1 MYAETVTI
9 DRAAQAPRVFQA
21 PGLWPASGMPGRHPR
36 QPASHREQLWRQSC
50 GRASFASTANI
61 LVSRWTD
68 ERTTARQE
76 RSEGVSDR
84 YVIGVALRPV
94 RMRLGRGSETVF
106 EGTMPTG
113 MVHVTEPGQI
123 VEAEFFTPCDFIH
136 FHIAAGYL
144 RDRQAAA
151 VAGLLRDGGA
161 GMAGERSLRDLL
173 VRDGLAAQLSRTL
186 TEDLDGGDPL
196 YAESVGQTIL
206 MRVLALRP
214 PAPRV
219 GALPKWRLRRV
230 QEHLAANISEPI
242 SLADL
247 ADAAGLS
254 RMHFAAQ
261 FRVATGCRPHD
272 YLLQHRIEC
281 AKQML
286 AGTETPLVEVA
297 LSVGFQT
304 QSHFS
309 TVFKRLAGDTPARWQ
324 RTQRAP

>member
-1 MYAETVTI
+1 VPVRRT
-9 DRAAQAPRVFQA
+9 
-21 PGLWPASGMPGRHPR
+21 R
-36 QPASHREQLWRQSC
+36 QPALFREQLWRQSC
-50 GRASFASTANI
+50 GGVPLASTANI
-61 LVSRWTD
+61 LASRWID

-76 RSEGVSDR
+76 RSEGAPDR
-84 YVIGVALRPV
+84 YVIAVALRPV
-94 RMRLGRGSETVF
+94 RMRLGRGGETVF

-113 MVHVTEPGQI
+113 MVHVAEPGQV
-123 VEAEFFTPCDFIH
+123 VEAAFFAPCDFIH
-136 FHIAAGYL
+136 FHVAAGYL

-151 VAGLLRDGGA
+151 AAGLPRDGGTGPA
-161 GMAGERSLRDLL
+161 DERSLRDLL
-173 VRDGLAAQLSRTL
+173 VRDGLAAQLARTL

-196 YAESVGQTIL
+196 YAESVGQTVL
-206 MRVLALRP
+206 MRVLALHP
-214 PAPRV
+214 PASRV

-230 QEHLAANISEPI
+230 QEHLTANIAEPI

-272 YLLQHRIEC
+272 YLLQHRVEC

-286 AGTETPLVEVA
+286 AGTKTPLVEVA

-324 RTQRAP
+324 RTQRAA

>member
-1 MYAETVTI
+1 MHAETLTI
-9 DRAAQAPRVFQA
+9 NRASEAAGRWLA
-21 PGLWPASGMPGRHPR
+21 PGASGRRTR
-36 QPASHREQLWRQSC
+36 QPALFREQLWRRSC
-50 GRASFASTANI
+50 DDARSVSTADI
-61 LVSRWTD
+61 LASRWTD

-76 RSEGVSDR
+76 RSDGASDR
-84 YVIGVALRPV
+84 YVIAVALRPV
-94 RMRLGRGSETVF
+94 RMRLGRDGGTVF

-113 MVHVTEPGQI
+113 MVHVTEPGQV

-136 FHIAAGYL
+136 FHVAAGYL
-144 RDRQAAA
+144 RNRQAAA
-151 VAGLLRDGGA
+151 AAGLLRDGTGPA
-161 GMAGERSLRDLL
+161 SGRSLRDLMI
-173 VRDGLAAQLSRTL
+173 RDDLAAQLSRTL
-186 TEDLDGGDPL
+186 TEELDGGDPL
-196 YAESVGQTIL
+196 YAESVGQTVL
-206 MRVLALRP
+206 LRVLAL
-214 PAPRV
+214 PAPASRV

-230 QEHLAANISEPI
+230 QEHLIRNLAEPI

-324 RTQRAP
+324 RSQRAA

>member
-1 MYAETVTI
+1 MHTATATIQSLPET
-9 DRAAQAPRVFQA
+9 
-21 PGLWPASGMPGRHPR
+21 PGRWLPPGPAVRRPSQHSLYQEQAWR
-36 QPASHREQLWRQSC
+36 QPSRDDPSYRP
-50 GRASFASTANI
+50 GRI
-61 LVSRWTD
+61 EVSRWTD
-68 ERTTARQE
+68 ERTGARQE
-76 RSEGVSDR
+76 RSVCPPDR
-84 YVIGVALRPV
+84 YTIAVALRPV
-94 RMRLGRGSETVF
+94 RVRIGRGSETVF

-113 MVHVTEPGQI
+113 MIHVTEPGQI
-123 VEAEFFTPCDFIH
+123 VEADFFAPCDFIH
-136 FHIAAGYL
+136 FHVAAGYL
-144 RDRQAAA
+144 RDRRAA
-151 VAGLLRDGGA
+151 VAAGLLGGGGTA
-161 GMAGERSLRDLL
+161 RAGERSLRGLL
-173 VRDGLAAQLSRTL
+173 VRDDLAAQLSRTL
-186 TEDLDGGDPL
+186 TSDPDGGDPL

-214 PAPRV
+214 PASRV

-230 QEHLAANISEPI
+230 LEHVDANVSEPI

-261 FRVATGCRPHD
+261 FKVATGCRPHD

-286 AGTETPLVEVA
+286 ASTDTPLVEVA

-309 TVFKRLAGDTPARWQ
+309 TVFKKLAGDTPARWQ
-324 RTQRAP
+324 RTRRAA

>member
-1 MYAETVTI
+1 MHTETVGTTRPLQPSPAWFGPVPSPHPTSGPALSRE
-9 DRAAQAPRVFQA
+9 RAWR
-21 PGLWPASGMPGRHPR
+21 
-36 QPASHREQLWRQSC
+36 QLWNGEGSVLEA
-50 GRASFASTANI
+50 GSIVA
-61 LVSRWTD
+61 SRWTD
-68 ERTTARQE
+68 ERTMARVE
-76 RSEGVSDR
+76 RSAVPADR

-94 RMRLGRGSETVF
+94 RIRLGRGAETRY

-123 VEAEFFTPCDFIH
+123 VEAEFLTPCDFVH
-136 FHIAAGYL
+136 FHVAADYL

-151 VAGLLRDGGA
+151 MAGLPDGGA
-161 GMAGERSLRDLL
+161 DTAARRDLRNL
-173 VRDGLAAQLSRTL
+173 LIRDDLAAQLSRTL
-186 TEDLDGGDPL
+186 TEDLDGGPL

-214 PAPRV
+214 STSRV

-230 QEHLAANISEPI
+230 QEHLAANIAEPI
-242 SLADL
+242 SLADM

-261 FRVATGCRPHD
+261 FREATGCRPHE
-272 YLLQHRIEC
+272 YLLQHRIER

-286 AGTETPLVEVA
+286 VGTDTTLVEVA

-324 RTQRAP
+324 RIHRIA